1 MADLASRLN
10 ISSAAIDV
18 VSQESVVWPNAGLGC
33 PQPGMGYPDVQI
45 DGLRIILS
53 YAGIHYEYHSAPERV
68 VLCEKNDV
76 RAGLTAVPLSPI
88 GPAEESNMTT
98 ALKIEPGMQ
107 SLIDASTADLMKR
120 LSVTRD
126 AIEVV
131 SAQSVV
137 WPDKGLGCPQ
147 PGMQYLQVQVDGF
160 RIELRVN
167 NQLYAYHGG
176 GGRGPFLCE
185 SSFK

>member
-1 MADLASRLN
+1 
-10 ISSAAIDV
+10 
-18 VSQESVVWPNAGLGC
+18 
-33 PQPGMGYPDVQI
+33 
-45 DGLRIILS
+45 
-53 YAGIHYEYHSAPERV
+53 
-68 VLCEKNDV
+68 
-76 RAGLTAVPLSPI
+76 
-88 GPAEESNMTT
+88 MTT
-98 ALKIEPGMQ
+98 TLKIEPGMQ
-107 SLIDASTADLMKR
+107 SLIDAATADLMKR

-131 SAQSVV
+131 AAQSVV

-160 RIELRVN
+160 RIELRVDN
-167 NQLYAYHGG
+167 RLYAYHGG